1 MDKYPMRIFF
11 AKRGRAIYISHLDLM
26 RTMQRALKR
35 SGLPVWYS
43 EGFNPRIYL
52 NFPLAL
58 SLGVIGEHEAVDVHL
73 TETVTADEIVK
84 QLDRVMPDGL
94 EILSAA
100 SPVYP
105 NKVIG
110 SAAYSVVFSNN
121 SNEDLAGMLER
132 YLSQETI
139 EVMKHSKRKGMISVD
154 IKPHLEIRN
163 VTMSDNDMTIDF
175 VLPSGLELNLNA
187 SVFIDS
193 FSKWCNDNDVDISY
207 KCLKRTKIFCVDGAE
222 FA

>member
-58 SLGVIGEHEAVDVHL
+58 SLGVTGEREAMDIHL
-73 TETVTADEIVK
+73 TETVTAEEIVER
-84 QLDRVMPDGL
+84 LGSVMPDGL
-94 EILSAA
+94 EILLAA
-100 SPVYP
+100 SPVHP

-110 SAAYSVVFSNN
+110 SAAYSVVFFSDGK
-121 SNEDLAGMLER
+121 EDLADLLER

-163 VTMSDNDMTIDF
+163 VTMSDNDMTVDF

-187 SVFIDS
+187 SVFVDS
-193 FSKWCNDNDVDISY
+193 FFLWCNDNDAVIAY